1 MNIDI
6 ARKGRSS
13 TDNEVLAKS
22 LELLG
27 SGGKLIDLQPMLV
40 FAKHVDPKVCKTAVV
55 ACSILIRN
63 NLITHFHE
71 LAPQVRQKLGTV
83 METLAPQVIDEI
95 AKDLY
100 CNDDPRRVRAVQ
112 ILGLLKK
119 NPKILELLG
128 KLVQDRD
135 EKVRATAVN
144 LLGKFV
150 GPNDHDLIMS
160 LLNDKDKR
168 VRANTVEALERLGN
182 KRLVPIL
189 LRFRKDP
196 INRIRGNVLK
206 ALFNLGY
213 KDIEEDVLGMLNN
226 PDNFMKASGLWVIAQ
241 LKLQVPKFENL
252 SGFYLLSDN
261 EMVYINSKKALIAIN
276 TPRAKGFLAHL
287 ESETI
292 EKIKP
297 AI

>member
-6 ARKGRSS
+6 ARNGLSS
-13 TDNEVLAKS
+13 ADSDALVQS
-22 LELLG
+22 LEFLG
-27 SGGKLIDLQPMLV
+27 SGGKLTDLQSMLV
-40 FAKHVDPKVCKTAVV
+40 FVKHPDPKVCKTTVI
-55 ACSILIRN
+55 ACSNLIRN
-63 NLITHFHE
+63 NLITHFQE
-71 LAPQVRQKLGTV
+71 LGPQVRQKLGTV
-83 METLAPQVIDEI
+83 METLVPQVIDEI

-100 CNDDPRRVRAVQ
+100 CNDDPRRVRALQ

-128 KLVQDRD
+128 KLVQDKD
-135 EKVRATAVN
+135 EKVRATAVS

-182 KRLVPIL
+182 KRLIPIL

-196 INRIRGNVLK
+196 INRIRGNVIK
-206 ALFNLGY
+206 ALYNLGY
-213 KDIEEDVLGMLNN
+213 KDVEADLIDMLNN

-241 LKLQVPKFENL
+241 IKPQFPKVEDL

-261 EMVYINSKKALIAIN
+261 EMVYVNSKKALIAIGS
-276 TPRAKGFLAHL
+276 PRAKGFLAHL
-287 ESETI
+287 DSETI
-292 EKIKP
+292 EKMR
-297 AI
+297 

>member
-1 MNIDI
+1 MNIDL
-6 ARKGRSS
+6 ARSGLDSN
-13 TDNEVLAKS
+13 DLDQLVKS
-22 LELLG
+22 LDILG
-27 SGGKLIDLQPMLV
+27 AEGQLIDLQPMLV
-40 FAKHVDPKVCKTAVV
+40 FAKHADPKVCKIAVL
-55 ACSILIRN
+55 ACSNLIRN
-63 NLITHFHE
+63 NLITRFHE
-71 LAPQVRQKLGTV
+71 LAPAVRQKLGTV
-83 METLAPQVIDEI
+83 METLVPQVIDEI

-100 CNDDPRRVRAVQ
+100 CNDDPRRVRALQ

-135 EKVRATAVN
+135 EKVRATAVS

-150 GPNDHDLIMS
+150 GPNDQELIMS

-182 KRLVPIL
+182 KRLIPIL

-206 ALFNLGY
+206 ALYNLGHR
-213 KDIEEDVLGMLNN
+213 DIEADLLDMLNN

-241 LKLQVPKFENL
+241 IKLQDAKFEDL

-261 EMVYINSKKALIAIN
+261 EMVYINSKKALVAMN

-292 EKIKP
+292 EKMK
-297 AI
+297 

>member
-1 MNIDI
+1 MNGDA
-6 ARKGRSS
+6 ARKGLDS
-13 TDNEVLAKS
+13 TDIQQVLQS
-22 LELLG
+22 LETLG
-27 SGGKLIDLQPMLV
+27 TDGKLTDLQSMLV
-40 FAKHVDPKVCKTAVV
+40 FAKHADPMVCKTAVL
-55 ACSILIRN
+55 ACSNLIRN
-63 NLITHFHE
+63 NLIARFHE
-71 LAPQVRQKLGTV
+71 LGPSVRQKLGTV
-83 METLAPQVIDEI
+83 MEKLVPQVIDEI

-100 CNDDPRRVRAVQ
+100 CTDDPRRVRALQ

-135 EKVRATAVN
+135 VKVRATAVS

-150 GPNDHDLIMS
+150 GPNDQELIMS

-206 ALFNLGY
+206 ALYNLGY
-213 KDIEEDVLGMLNN
+213 KDIEADVLDMLNN

-241 LKLQVPKFENL
+241 VKLQASKFEDL

-261 EMVYINSKKALIAIN
+261 EMVFINSKKALIAIN
-276 TPRAKGFLAHL
+276 TPRAKGYLSYL
-287 ESETI
+287 DSETI
-292 EKIKP
+292 EKIKKT
-297 AI
+297 